1 MDTQRIREIRE
12 RLQATTPGAWIPWS
26 PDRKNV
32 PAQAVKVK
40 GTAEFVCV
48 ASFYGDFDASSRN
61 AEFIAHAKEDIQF
74 LLDLL
79 NDAGFLAD
87 TQGVTL

>member
-1 MDTQRIREIRE
+1 MDEQRIREIKE
-12 RLQATTPGAWIPWS
+12 RLQATTPGAWVPWS
-26 PDRKNV
+26 PDEAHI

-40 GTAEFVCV
+40 GSPEFVCV
-48 ASFYGDFDASSRN
+48 ASFYGDYNAASRN

-79 NDAGFLAD
+79 SDAGFLAD